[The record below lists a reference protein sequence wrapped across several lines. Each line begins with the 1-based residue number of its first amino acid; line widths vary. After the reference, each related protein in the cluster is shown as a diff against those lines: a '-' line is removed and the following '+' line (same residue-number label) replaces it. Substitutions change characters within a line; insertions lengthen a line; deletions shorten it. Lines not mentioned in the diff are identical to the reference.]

1 MLDIDSGGVDGSF
14 LLGDGNLLGHS
25 LSILI
30 ADNRNLR
37 SRCRG
42 DFGAAR
48 AGGRSRDVVD
58 ARKLAE
64 VLIDASGDRGVE
76 SASEGRSGDTLGCAS
91 GDARNHGASGHL
103 CDMKFRKMKFS
114 WTWSDSGR
122 ISQVKQR
129 TTRWLF
135 TQSGMM

>member
-1 MLDIDSGGVDGSF
+1 MLDIDSGRVDGSF
-14 LLGDGNLLGHS
+14 LLGDRNLLGDS

-30 ADNRNLR
+30 ADNRNLC
-37 SRCRG
+37 SRCRS
-42 DFGAAR
+42 DLGAAR

-58 ARKLAE
+58 ARELAE
-64 VLIDASGDRGVE
+64 VLVDASGDRGVE
-76 SASEGRSGDTLGCAS
+76 SAREGRSSDTLGCAS

-103 CDMKFRKMKFS
+103 CDTKFKEMKFS
-114 WTWSDSGR
+114 CTLSDSGR

-135 TQSGMM
+135 EQSGVM